1 MTNQI
6 TSVSPS
12 RPQGFTSGR
21 ELINAV
27 VARRL
32 EAEDARG
39 LFASVDKTLP
49 DASALD
55 GDRIEGVKVLWI
67 SPGRAARDETVFRHA
82 LATAHRLREADQRM
96 TDAKIIDAYEYAYNV
111 AQAVGAD
118 HRSSEMPPQRD
129 RQTMARRVRGY
140 VLSGS
145 KTSRGSAFTGATA
158 GVSARERKALSTMG
172 RKGGKK
178 AAQRWNDRNSTYAQ
192 NELNKLAKANQ
203 QRARKGRVS
212 AREIANFFDDAYL
225 QTGTYPTL
233 KQASSELKVSEK
245 TV

>member
-27 VARRL
+27 VARRH

-39 LFASVDKTLP
+39 LFASLDKTLP

-55 GDRIEGVKVLWI
+55 GDRIEGVRVLWI
-67 SPGRAARDETVFRHA
+67 SPGRAARDETAFRHA
-82 LATAHRLREADQRM
+82 LATAHRLREAGQRM

-118 HRSSEMPPQRD
+118 HRSPEMPPQRD

-178 AAQRWNDRNSTYAQ
+178 AAQR
-192 NELNKLAKANQ
+192 
-203 QRARKGRVS
+203 
-212 AREIANFFDDAYL
+212 
-225 QTGTYPTL
+225 
-233 KQASSELKVSEK
+233 
-245 TV
+245 